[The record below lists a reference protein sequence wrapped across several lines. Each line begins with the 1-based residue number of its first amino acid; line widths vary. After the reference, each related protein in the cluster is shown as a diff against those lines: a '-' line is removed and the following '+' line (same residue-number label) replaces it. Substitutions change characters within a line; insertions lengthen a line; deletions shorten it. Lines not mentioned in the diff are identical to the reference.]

1 MNKEEMTRVEE
12 QGTGFEAKR
21 LAHIKD
27 KWYEVQQQKELY
39 ELYRDKVTEMGND
52 IQERP
57 FWQDVIGQNAQ
68 TMNIH
73 YYQYLQAF
81 RDLSQLCHILGGE
94 YLELF
99 NSLADADDTISK

>member
-1 MNKEEMTRVEE
+1 MNNSEATEVEE
-12 QGTGFEAKR
+12 YVPGFESK
-21 LAHIKD
+21 LLTHIKD
-27 KWYEVQQQKELY
+27 KWYEVLQQKELY
-39 ELYRDKVTEMGND
+39 EMYRDKVTEMGND
-52 IQERP
+52 IQERS

-81 RDLSQLCHILGGE
+81 RDLSQLCHLLGGN

-99 NSLADADDTISK
+99 NSLVDEDNTTSK